1 MVRTR
6 SDCENDYF
14 FYAYVRL
21 KFILLLLAKFSQ
33 RFFLKNNDFDYTSI
47 PAIVLFKIIWIFCFK
62 LAWFFNE
69 IISLKI
75 CITEICFVE
84 ITATWWGPSK
94 LNGGNASLFMFC
106 WTYWGTTNFRKSV
119 ILGSSKDLLL
129 EWTTICQKIL
139 ILG

>member
-14 FYAYVRL
+14 FFTHTWDWNLYYDYWL
-21 KFILLLLAKFSQ
+21 FHKGFFNKMMILIILLYLQLC
-33 RFFLKNNDFDYTSI
+33 FLR
-47 PAIVLFKIIWIFCFK
+47 LFGYFVS
-62 LAWFFNE
+62 FFNE
-69 IISLKI
+69 TISLKI

-84 ITATWWGPSK
+84 ITATWWGSSK
-94 LNGGNASLFMFC
+94 LLNGGDDPLFMFC